1 MPMPWRRAT
10 IVSEGD
16 VYSWSCCCR
25 FDVRAT
31 GIAIPGTDPDYGGF
45 ASPCVDSHPC
55 VDAGFLSPDGRAKCI
70 HCVSSSFGIID
81 SASSRAVPPHADAD
95 ADVLLPPSL
104 PFASLPSPFTCAC
117 AFRLTLSLTLTL
129 PSTVARR

>member
-81 SASSRAVPPHADAD
+81 SASSIECRHMQMQMQMCCYRLHFL
-95 ADVLLPPSL
+95 LLPFL
-104 PFASLPSPFTCAC
+104 LPSPAH
-117 AFRLTLSLTLTL
+117 ALSAL
-129 PSTVARR
+129 PFP